1 MDFLESSV
9 GNSVYRLEKEQ
20 IDKNLDDIMTNL
32 DALRKYEIITKKNNT
47 TN

>member
-1 MDFLESSV
+1 MDVF
-9 GNSVYRLEKEQ
+9 RLEKEQ